1 MRRTDGVPEGSQPPR
16 DRRAAVPPFGHEAAA
31 AEAALCAPVRYRRC
45 STALRLRRDSGSSS
59 ELPAGR
65 TRPGRHRRCSSSARR
80 EAEAFPYREAATSA
94 AAAARKRCNIAMPLP
109 VGGNVERGGAYPRSR
124 RSVAGREEPAPLRG
138 ARAAVPKFAHQAA
151 ATRRVPRVTTHARLL
166 SRNIDFWSRFE
177 TSARMRAFRP
187 IPTHPKAPPSRDGS
201 PELRSAAPG
210 WTPPPPRR
218 CSVHPKAPEAGGL

>member
-109 VGGNVERGGAYPRSR
+109 VASEHRGDVQPSSACRDMPEDDPGMSPS
-124 RSVAGREEPAPLRG
+124 
-138 ARAAVPKFAHQAA
+138 
-151 ATRRVPRVTTHARLL
+151 RVP
-166 SRNIDFWSRFE
+166 
-177 TSARMRAFRP
+177 SAWQQ
-187 IPTHPKAPPSRDGS
+187 D
-201 PELRSAAPG
+201 AA
-210 WTPPPPRR
+210 
-218 CSVHPKAPEAGGL
+218 